1 MAEKQTAKRNRR
13 EEILQSLA
21 LMLESSDG
29 SQRITTAKL
38 AASVGV
44 SEAALYRHF
53 PSKTRM
59 FDSLIEF
66 IEDSLI
72 TRINLILKDEKDT
85 TARLRLIV
93 LLILGFGERNPGLTR
108 ILTGHALMFE
118 QDRLQGRI
126 NQLFERIE
134 AQLRQVMREKKMREG
149 EGYTLDETL
158 LVPASC
164 WLSARACCR
173 ALCAA
178 SSNIVRRMI
187 STPAGRWSP
196 HSCSKSSHAAA
207 RLHDSPRN
215 LRKFVANPRAIG

>member
-72 TRINLILKDEKDT
+72 TRINLILKDEKNNQHAFAPDCV
-85 TARLRLIV
+85 ADS
-93 LLILGFGERNPGLTR
+93 GFWRTQPWPDAHSYR
-108 ILTGHALMFE
+108 
-118 QDRLQGRI
+118 
-126 NQLFERIE
+126 
-134 AQLRQVMREKKMREG
+134 
-149 EGYTLDETL
+149 
-158 LVPASC
+158 
-164 WLSARACCR
+164 ARAD
-173 ALCAA
+173 
-178 SSNIVRRMI
+178 V
-187 STPAGRWSP
+187 
-196 HSCSKSSHAAA
+196 
-207 RLHDSPRN
+207 
-215 LRKFVANPRAIG
+215 

>member
-93 LLILGFGERNPGLTR
+93 LLILGFGERNHGLTR

-126 NQLFERIE
+126 NQLLSASKRSY
-134 AQLRQVMREKKMREG
+134 AGDAREKMREG

-158 LVPASC
+158 LASQLLAFC
-164 WLSARACCR
+164 EGMLSRFVRSEFKYRPTDDFDARWP
-173 ALCAA
+173 LVAA
-178 SSNIVRRMI
+178 Q
-187 STPAGRWSP
+187 
-196 HSCSKSSHAAA
+196 
-207 RLHDSPRN
+207 LQ
-215 LRKFVANPRAIG
+215 

>member
-93 LLILGFGERNPGLTR
+93 LLILGFGERNLADAYPHR
-108 ILTGHALMFE
+108 
-118 QDRLQGRI
+118 
-126 NQLFERIE
+126 
-134 AQLRQVMREKKMREG
+134 
-149 EGYTLDETL
+149 
-158 LVPASC
+158 
-164 WLSARACCR
+164 ARAD
-173 ALCAA
+173 
-178 SSNIVRRMI
+178 VR
-187 STPAGRWSP
+187 TGPATGP
-196 HSCSKSSHAAA
+196 HQPA
-207 RLHDSPRN
+207 
-215 LRKFVANPRAIG
+215 F

>member
-1 MAEKQTAKRNRR
+1 MAEKISAKRNRR

-21 LMLESSDG
+21 QMLESSDG

-38 AASVGV
+38 AANVGV

-72 TRINLILKDEKDT
+72 TRINLILKDEKET
-85 TARLRLIV
+85 MTRLRLIV
-93 LLILGFGERNPGLTR
+93 QLILGFGERNPGLTR

-134 AQLRQVMREKKMREG
+134 VQLRQVMRERKMREG
-149 EGYTLDETL
+149 EGFQIDESVLASQL
-158 LVPASC
+158 LAFC
-164 WLSARACCR
+164 EGILSRYVRSEFRYSPTADFDARWP
-173 ALCAA
+173 LLAA
-178 SSNIVRRMI
+178 QL
-187 STPAGRWSP
+187 
-196 HSCSKSSHAAA
+196 K
-207 RLHDSPRN
+207 
-215 LRKFVANPRAIG
+215 